1 MNSLRRRRDFV
12 FRTSSSGTQDPDIN
26 VYLRQSDMKNSLS
39 FDIDVEIPVTAT
51 TRVTAELN
59 IEYLRNAGSK
69 HTETYPLSVSRTCGT
84 EGFVGFLI
92 NDYNVSKGIFYNTTG
107 KELKFPFENLTLHKF
122 EYTVEIHDDGNYSKY
137 EYIYDFTFFETPVR
151 LNSNFTFDTNIG
163 PGDRIYISN
172 LTLDHILDAS
182 GNPTNV
188 DSNGNIIDDTHP
200 ESVDNNGNVIP
211 NASGLYINNS
221 QQVVNLNGEVVEERQ
236 YDPFVIPAFKFTFQP
251 SDDPNSNASDNTYN
265 NEYNDLYEPRVLEYN
280 ANGSYIL
287 PANTLPEGTYTMK
300 VLANWADGYYRTKAA
315 TSYVHVI
322 QRPVIKSVTAE
333 PLYVK
338 NLDERVVTIAVS
350 GSLGDRIWFNFYDSS
365 GELVAKAGDT
375 TGFSTVDPSGNY
387 TIDPSGNK
395 VYELSLNNIKIQNNS
410 DGILVGV
417 TYAVKAET
425 KYTRS
430 LQPTDAVRLS
440 DSRSVIFPLKVPVV
454 GDVTEYSVQSDGGAA
469 AAQTIA
475 TVSVNT
481 TQYYLYA
488 PNVTDGIKF
497 YIYDEGV
504 KVASTVS
511 YDFLNVGNSNMYT
524 ITLDDILLE
533 DVNTLLANGKDY
545 TLTAEVTLTNHAG
558 DTETRE
564 STAET
569 VRFSDRIAP
578 VLNLVAS
585 NTWELASNFAPSSY
599 TSYFNNSPLIGI
611 SGHFKKTAQFNS
623 QYANQLDTE
632 LTKFRIEFSLNEG
645 VSWNLVKR
653 AVLSQKLSSESTM
666 QEAINRVRNLNI
678 VEREDGKYDNIPGTI
693 IGHYQEPLVFYIPQ
707 YQGDGDAFD
716 ETNEVKIRVTVVDT
730 ANLWGEGNEAEKIS
744 SQFQLINRINTYSF
758 TNDANTARYDI
769 DSGSFRVFMNGTVS
783 QVPKSYVVRDSNPII
798 EELEEGWRVV
808 NTGPNTNGAVNN
820 ALPKVNLYYYGN
832 VVPAAQQNSSNSFI
846 VSQINGMGAYAV
858 IDQHV
863 GALEYPF
870 FIAYTTPTGSL
881 DKASWYKSKLFY
893 APSSSGNTTIDSS
906 KVGPT
911 LLYTGT
917 DDAAYRPDIPSNRR
931 VKLNLLPNDGTG
943 ILTNANATYAT
954 EKVNLLT
961 LHTSS
966 NANTSQAGS
975 FNFTLSNAGL
985 MTSSSVLSSYVM
997 TFNNEVSSEPWNSTD
1012 SNGNLRLNVP
1022 VDWQSIHAHSVKV
1035 GYKYS
1040 LGGTYTYITF
1050 NSSGLPVE
1058 QESKYVSFV
1067 VNPASGTTLYYS
1079 VAYIVDNTNLT
1090 STPLTTQG
1098 LTAEVNVPN
1107 KHFPMASDYTVTSS
1121 DYQTFNTDG
1130 QSSISFQLAIA
1141 PDSKNR
1147 LDGVNV
1153 YFTSTDSTTG
1163 SGISKVRIGS
1173 YAYSASGSK
1182 DIPLLLTSGGN
1193 LHIMNDAGV
1202 VVESE
1207 LPWDDYDM
1215 ANITFEA
1222 FRDARVNSTGAPY
1235 NSENTSSDPVSS
1247 DFYVESGTQS
1257 TFGTVNVNPIWN
1269 VPVLTRPADDASA
1282 DNVYILSGGVI
1293 NMEDGT
1299 SHHVI
1304 TWPTAVDS
1312 NELSFSYDLKVTKND
1327 TTVIVDENDL
1337 EPNSYVLPIDLNLAK
1352 YTIEVTKVFNG
1363 LTDKRELSP
1372 TDTIIFYSI
1381 EVDTSAMAVSVQN
1394 PSNSSSVTLSWGAPD
1409 ISGNSVTAS
1418 GYESSSFGNNISTQ
1432 YIQYRTTTP
1441 GTDFSG
1447 DYSRLDVSGGL
1458 IEQPSLY
1465 NLPNQALGT
1474 LYEFVMYVEAQVK
1487 FSLNGTVYSTQSET
1501 DDTAPYSTSH
1511 DVPLTPRTQLSQ
1523 YIVSTVPSVESL
1535 PHSTPVLV
1543 QGSSNPTLLLN
1554 LNANGL
1560 EHEGFI
1566 SVVVILTQDGT
1577 DEKPEGEQALLIFP
1591 DLSGNH
1597 PLHPFSSTTFVNTV
1611 TGVSG
1616 VGAGDVRLAG
1626 GESATSTPRNV
1637 DDSVLSTQDGNNSY
1651 TLTIGTVGTNRRYGL
1666 SRLQMPPTSVS
1677 GFVSGSP
1684 VNYMIILTTRRGT
1697 DIGVGEF
1704 TYQAVPSVSNV
1715 TISTING
1722 QFFVDFVITPA

>member
-1 MNSLRRRRDFV
+1 M
-12 FRTSSSGTQDPDIN
+12 
-26 VYLRQSDMKNSLS
+26 
-39 FDIDVEIPVTAT
+39 
-51 TRVTAELN
+51 
-59 IEYLRNAGSK
+59 
-69 HTETYPLSVSRTCGT
+69 
-84 EGFVGFLI
+84 
-92 NDYNVSKGIFYNTTG
+92 
-107 KELKFPFENLTLHKF
+107 TLHKL

-221 QQVVNLNGEVVEERQ
+221 QQVVNLNGDVVEDRE

-265 NEYNDLYEPRVLEYN
+265 NEYNELYEPRVLEYN
-280 ANGSYIL
+280 SNGSYIL

-322 QRPVIKSVTAE
+322 QRPVIESVTAE

-350 GSLGDRIWFNFYDSS
+350 GSLGDNIWFNFYDSS
-365 GELVAKAGDT
+365 ENLVARAGGT
-375 TGFSTVDPSGNY
+375 TGFSAVDPSGNY
-387 TIDPSGNK
+387 TIDVDGNK
-395 VYELSLNNIKIQNNS
+395 VYELSLNDIEIQNNS
-410 DGILVGV
+410 DGILVDV
-417 TYAVKAET
+417 TYTVKAET

-440 DSRSVIFPLKVPVV
+440 DSRSFIFPLIDPVV
-454 GDVTEYSVQSDGGAA
+454 GDVTEYSVQTDGGSASE
-469 AAQTIA
+469 QIIA
-475 TVSVNT
+475 TVHVDT

-488 PNVTDGIKF
+488 PNVTNGIKF
-497 YIYDEGV
+497 YIYDQGV
-504 KVASTVS
+504 RVASTVS
-511 YDFLNVGNSNMYT
+511 YNFLNVGNSNMYT
-524 ITLDDILLE
+524 VTLADIILE
-533 DVNTLLANGKDY
+533 DENNLLTNGRNY
-545 TLTAEVTLTNHAG
+545 TLTAEVTLTNHDG

-564 STAET
+564 SSAVN

-599 TSYFNNSPLIGI
+599 TNYFNNSPLIGI
-611 SGHFKKTAQFNS
+611 SGHFKKTAQFNVN
-623 QYANQLDTE
+623 YDNQLDTL

-653 AVLSQKLSSESTM
+653 AALSQKLSSESTM
-666 QEAINRVRNLNI
+666 QEAINRVRNLTI

-693 IGHYQEPLVFYIPQ
+693 IGYNQEPLVFYIPQ
-707 YQGDGDAFD
+707 DQGDGDAFD
-716 ETNEVKIRVTVVDT
+716 ETNEVKIRVTVVDS
-730 ANLWGEGNEAEKIS
+730 ANLWGEENEAERIS
-744 SQFQLINRINTYSF
+744 SQFQLINKINTYSF
-758 TNDANTARYDI
+758 
-769 DSGSFRVFMNGTVS
+769 S
-783 QVPKSYVVRDSNPII
+783 
-798 EELEEGWRVV
+798 
-808 NTGPNTNGAVNN
+808 
-820 ALPKVNLYYYGN
+820 
-832 VVPAAQQNSSNSFI
+832 
-846 VSQINGMGAYAV
+846 
-858 IDQHV
+858 
-863 GALEYPF
+863 
-870 FIAYTTPTGSL
+870 
-881 DKASWYKSKLFY
+881 
-893 APSSSGNTTIDSS
+893 NTT
-906 KVGPT
+906 
-911 LLYTGT
+911 
-917 DDAAYRPDIPSNRR
+917 
-931 VKLNLLPNDGTG
+931 
-943 ILTNANATYAT
+943 
-954 EKVNLLT
+954 
-961 LHTSS
+961 
-966 NANTSQAGS
+966 
-975 FNFTLSNAGL
+975 
-985 MTSSSVLSSYVM
+985 
-997 TFNNEVSSEPWNSTD
+997 SSEPWNSTD
-1012 SNGNLRLNVP
+1012 SDGNLLLNIP
-1022 VDWQSIHAHSVKV
+1022 VDWQSIHALTVKV

-1040 LGGTYTYITF
+1040 LGGTYSYMTF
-1050 NSSGLPVE
+1050 ISSLLPVE
-1058 QESKYVSFV
+1058 QGYKYVSLD

-1079 VAYIVDNTNLT
+1079 VAYIVENLNHVAA
-1090 STPLTTQG
+1090 STQG

-1121 DYQTFNTDG
+1121 DYQTFNTDE

-1141 PDSKNR
+1141 ADSKNR

-1173 YAYSASGSK
+1173 YAHSASGSK

-1207 LPWDDYDM
+1207 LPWGDYDM

-1222 FRDARVNSTGAPY
+1222 FRDARVNSTGASY

-1293 NMEDGT
+1293 NMEDGI

-1312 NELSFSYDLKVTKND
+1312 NELSFSYDLKVTKDD
-1327 TTVIVDENDL
+1327 TTVILDEDNL
-1337 EPNSYVLPIDLNLAK
+1337 GPNSYVLPIDLNNIAK

-1363 LTDKRELSP
+1363 LVDEKRELSP

-1381 EVDTSAMAVSVQN
+1381 DVDTSDMAVSVQN
-1394 PSNSSSVTLSWGAPD
+1394 PSNSSSVTLSWDAPAITGD
-1409 ISGNSVTAS
+1409 SVTDS

-1432 YIQYRTTTP
+1432 YIQYRTTTI

-1458 IEQPSLY
+1458 IEQPSPKQY
-1465 NLPNQALGT
+1465 ILPNQALGT

-1487 FSLNGTVYSTQSET
+1487 FSLNGIVYSTQSES
-1501 DDTAPYSTSH
+1501 DNTAPYSTAH
-1511 DVPLTPRTQLSQ
+1511 DVPLTPRTPLSQ
-1523 YIVSTVPSVESL
+1523 YIVSIVPSVVVPYDE
-1535 PHSTPVLV
+1535 PVLI

-1577 DEKPEGEQALLIFP
+1577 DEKPGGEQALVVFP
-1591 DLSGNH
+1591 DSNSN
-1597 PLHPFSSTTFVNTV
+1597 HPFSDDTFVNTIDG
-1611 TGVSG
+1611 TSG
-1616 VGAGDVRLAG
+1616 VGAGDIRLAG
-1626 GESATSTPRNV
+1626 GDSATSTPRNV
-1637 DDSVLSTQDGNNSY
+1637 DDSVLSTHNNNY
-1651 TLTIGTVGTNRRYGL
+1651 TLTIGTPGSDGRYGL
-1666 SRLQMPPTSVS
+1666 STLEMPPSSVS
-1677 GFVSGSP
+1677 GFVSGVH
-1684 VNYMIILTTRRGT
+1684 VNYMVILTTRRGT
-1697 DIGVGEF
+1697 DIGVGHF
-1704 TYQAVPSVSNV
+1704 TYETTPLVSNV
-1715 TISTING
+1715 QIVTQNG
-1722 QFFVDFVITPA
+1722 QYYVQFNMSPA

>member
-92 NDYNVSKGIFYNTTG
+92 NEYNVSKGIFYNTTG

-221 QQVVNLNGEVVEERQ
+221 QQVVNLNGEVVEDRQ

-322 QRPVIKSVTAE
+322 KRPVIKSVTAE

-338 NLDERVVTIAVS
+338 NLNERVVTIAVS

-365 GELVAKAGDT
+365 EKLVAKAGDT

-387 TIDPSGNK
+387 TTDPSGNK
-395 VYELSLNNIKIQNNS
+395 VYELSLNDIEIQKNS

-440 DSRSVIFPLKVPVV
+440 DSQSVIFPLKVPVV
-454 GDVTEYSVQSDGGAA
+454 GDVTEYSVQSDGGDAA
-469 AAQTIA
+469 DQTIA

-488 PNVTDGIKF
+488 PNVTNGIKF

-504 KVASTVS
+504 KVASTES
-511 YDFLNVGNSNMYT
+511 YNFLNVGNSNMYT
-524 ITLDDILLE
+524 VTLANIILE
-533 DVNTLLANGKDY
+533 NVNNLLTNGKDY

-564 STAET
+564 STAVT

-599 TSYFNNSPLIGI
+599 TSYFNKSPLIGI

-632 LTKFRIEFSLNEG
+632 LTKFRIEFSLNKG

-666 QEAINRVRNLNI
+666 QEAINRVRNLTI

-693 IGHYQEPLVFYIPQ
+693 IGYNQEPLVFYIPQ

-744 SQFQLINRINTYSF
+744 SKFQLINRINTYSF
-758 TNDANTARYDI
+758 
-769 DSGSFRVFMNGTVS
+769 S
-783 QVPKSYVVRDSNPII
+783 
-798 EELEEGWRVV
+798 
-808 NTGPNTNGAVNN
+808 
-820 ALPKVNLYYYGN
+820 
-832 VVPAAQQNSSNSFI
+832 
-846 VSQINGMGAYAV
+846 
-858 IDQHV
+858 
-863 GALEYPF
+863 
-870 FIAYTTPTGSL
+870 
-881 DKASWYKSKLFY
+881 
-893 APSSSGNTTIDSS
+893 NTT
-906 KVGPT
+906 
-911 LLYTGT
+911 
-917 DDAAYRPDIPSNRR
+917 
-931 VKLNLLPNDGTG
+931 
-943 ILTNANATYAT
+943 
-954 EKVNLLT
+954 
-961 LHTSS
+961 
-966 NANTSQAGS
+966 
-975 FNFTLSNAGL
+975 
-985 MTSSSVLSSYVM
+985 
-997 TFNNEVSSEPWNSTD
+997 SSEPWNSTD

-1141 PDSKNR
+1141 ADSKNR

-1182 DIPLLLTSGGN
+1182 NIPLLLTSGGN
-1193 LHIMNDAGV
+1193 LQIMNDAGV

-1222 FRDARVNSTGAPY
+1222 FRDARVNSIGAPY

-1269 VPVLTRPADDASA
+1269 VPVLTRPAEDASA

-1293 NMEDGT
+1293 NMEDGI
-1299 SHHVI
+1299 SQHVI

-1327 TTVIVDENDL
+1327 TTVIVDENNL
-1337 EPNSYVLPIDLNLAK
+1337 EPNSYVLPIDLNNLAK

-1363 LTDKRELSP
+1363 LVDEKRELSP

-1432 YIQYRTTTP
+1432 YIQYRTTTI

-1447 DYSRLDVSGGL
+1447 DYSRLNVSGGL
-1458 IEQPSLY
+1458 IEQPSPKLY
-1465 NLPNQALGT
+1465 ILPNQALGT

-1487 FSLNGTVYSTQSET
+1487 FSLNNTVYSTQSET

-1637 DDSVLSTQDGNNSY
+1637 DDSVLSTQTNSY